1 MWMRILALDYGRR
14 RIGIA
19 LSDALGIMAHGQE
32 TLHRVNIRTDLA
44 ALRALIADKEVGL
57 IVVGNPLHMSGQ
69 ESELSREARGFA
81 QRLSEESGV
90 PFLMWDER
98 MSSKE
103 AGRYLAESGRSK
115 GKRGTV
121 DRMAAELILNSY
133 LGMQE

>member
-1 MWMRILALDYGRR
+1 MRILALDYGRR

-19 LSDALGIMAHGQE
+19 LSDALGIMAHGQD
-32 TLHRVNIRTDLA
+32 TLHRVNIRTDMLA
-44 ALRALIADKEVGL
+44 LKTIIAEQSVGQ
-57 IVVGNPLHMSGQ
+57 IIVGNPLHMSGD

-81 QRLSEESGV
+81 QRLSEETGI

-133 LGMQE
+133 LGALG

>member
-1 MWMRILALDYGRR
+1 MRILALDYGRR

-19 LSDALGIMAHGQE
+19 LSDPLGIMAHGQN
-32 TLHRVNIRTDLA
+32 TLHRVNIRTDMATLKT
-44 ALRALIADKEVGL
+44 LIEEQQVGQ
-57 IVVGNPLHMSGQ
+57 IVVGNPLHMSGE
-69 ESELSREARGFA
+69 ESELSREARTFA
-81 QRLSEESGV
+81 ARLSEEAGV

-103 AGRYLAESGRSK
+103 ANRYLAEAGRPK

-133 LGMQE
+133 LGTIG

>member
-1 MWMRILALDYGRR
+1 MRILALDYGRR

-19 LSDALGIMAHGQE
+19 LSDPLGIMAHGQD
-32 TLHRVNIRTDLA
+32 TLHRVNIRTDMLT
-44 ALRALIADKEVGL
+44 LRNLIQDQQVGQ

-69 ESELSREARGFA
+69 ESELSREARAFA
-81 QRLSEESGV
+81 SRLSEESGV

-103 AGRYLAESGRSK
+103 ANRYLAEAGRAK

-133 LGMQE
+133 LGTIG

>member
-1 MWMRILALDYGRR
+1 MRILALDYGRR

-19 LSDALGIMAHGQE
+19 LSDPLGIMAHGQD
-32 TLHRVNIRTDLA
+32 TLHRVNIRTDMLT
-44 ALRALIADKEVGL
+44 LRNLIQDQQVGQ
-57 IVVGNPLHMSGQ
+57 IVIGNPLHMSGE
-69 ESELSREARGFA
+69 ESELSREARAFA
-81 QRLSEESGV
+81 ARLSEESGI

-103 AGRYLAESGRSK
+103 AGRYLAESGRAK

-133 LGMQE
+133 LGTIG

>member
-1 MWMRILALDYGRR
+1 MRILALDYGRR

-19 LSDALGIMAHGQE
+19 LSDALGIMAHGQD
-32 TLHRVNIRTDLA
+32 TLHRVNIRTDMLA
-44 ALRALIADKEVGL
+44 LKTIIEEQSVGQ
-57 IVVGNPLHMSGQ
+57 IIVGNPLHMSGD

-81 QRLSEESGV
+81 QRLSEETGI

-133 LGMQE
+133 LGALG

>member
-1 MWMRILALDYGRR
+1 MRILALDYGRR

-19 LSDALGIMAHGQE
+19 LSDPLGIMAHGQE
-32 TLHRVNIRTDLA
+32 TLQRVNIRTDLA
-44 ALRALIADKEVGL
+44 ALKSLIEAQQVGQ
-57 IVVGNPLHMSGQ
+57 IVVGNPLHMSGE
-69 ESELSREARGFA
+69 ESELSREARAFA
-81 QRLSEESGV
+81 SRLSDESGI

-103 AGRYLAESGRSK
+103 AGRYLAEAGRSK

-133 LGMQE
+133 LGTIG

>member
-1 MWMRILALDYGRR
+1 MRILALDYGRR

-19 LSDALGIMAHGQE
+19 LSDPLGIMAHGQD
-32 TLHRVNIRTDLA
+32 TLHRVNIRTDMLS
-44 ALRALIADKEVGL
+44 LKNLIQDQQVGQ
-57 IVVGNPLHMSGQ
+57 IIVGNPLHMSGD
-69 ESELSREARGFA
+69 ESELSREARAFA
-81 QRLSEESGV
+81 SRLSEESGV

-103 AGRYLAESGRSK
+103 AGRYLAESGRPK

-133 LGMQE
+133 LGTIE

>member
-1 MWMRILALDYGRR
+1 MRILALDYGRR

-19 LSDALGIMAHGQE
+19 LSDPLGIMAHGQD
-32 TLHRVNIRTDLA
+32 TLHRVNIRTDMLT
-44 ALRALIADKEVGL
+44 LRNLIHDQQVGQ
-57 IVVGNPLHMSGQ
+57 IVIGNPLHMSGE
-69 ESELSREARGFA
+69 ESELSREARAFA
-81 QRLSEESGV
+81 ARLSEESGV

-103 AGRYLAESGRSK
+103 AGRYLAESGRAK

-133 LGMQE
+133 LGTIG

>member
-1 MWMRILALDYGRR
+1 MRILALDYGRR

-19 LSDALGIMAHGQE
+19 LSDPLGIMAHGQD
-32 TLHRVNIRTDLA
+32 TLHRVNIRTDMLT
-44 ALRALIADKEVGL
+44 LRHLIQDQQVGQ

-69 ESELSREARGFA
+69 ESELSREARAFA
-81 QRLSEESGV
+81 SRLSEESGV

-103 AGRYLAESGRSK
+103 ANRYLAESGRAK

-133 LGMQE
+133 LGTIG